1 MTENTLGIDTSLTR
15 GYIIYHNEQQV
26 EFASNELL
34 AKSIVRKAWEKGIE
48 LTYAKV

>member
-1 MTENTLGIDTSLTR
+1 MTQQSATDNSLTP
-15 GYIIYHNEQQV
+15 GFIIYHENKQV

-34 AKSIVRKAWEKGIE
+34 AKTIVRKAWEKGIE